1 MCEVWVCT
9 WSVGSVPRQRG
20 SAPRP
25 APAPVPAVIQRVG
38 RGRGRGHRVAAPGV
52 VTGRVALP
60 RVLKYFLQSHVI
72 FSPLCSHSTCTS
84 SKPPLTGAAVS
95 EASRAESAW
104 YLSRYVDSRCRCRY
118 IDIDIYLSISPPV
131 GAAPEHGVRAV
142 RAAGVGLGRHGVGRG
157 EAGVAAGARVVRRVR
172 RGGRGV
178 VIRAAA
184 GGIVSSHVIINVITA
199 HLATLSSDTGLDIW
213 L

>member
-9 WSVGSVPRQRG
+9 WSVGRVPRQRG

-25 APAPVPAVIQRVG
+25 APATVPAVVQRVG

-104 YLSRYVDSRCRCRY
+104 YLSRYVDSRCRY
-118 IDIDIYLSISPPV
+118 IQGVSKKMSFSGKTAITTFKLIKNANV
-131 GAAPEHGVRAV
+131 GGV
-142 RAAGVGLGRHGVGRG
+142 L
-157 EAGVAAGARVVRRVR
+157 E
-172 RGGRGV
+172 
-178 VIRAAA
+178 
-184 GGIVSSHVIINVITA
+184 SSGNLLHYG
-199 HLATLSSDTGLDIW
+199 H
-213 L
+213 

>member
-9 WSVGSVPRQRG
+9 WSVGRVPRQRG

-25 APAPVPAVIQRVG
+25 APATVPAVVQRV
-38 RGRGRGHRVAAPGV
+38 GRGRGHRVAAPGV

-104 YLSRYVDSRCRCRY
+104 YLSRYVDSRCRY
-118 IDIDIYLSISPPV
+118 IDIDIDIYLSPHLCVPPPSTASGRCGLLEWGW
-131 GAAPEHGVRAV
+131 GATV
-142 RAAGVGLGRHGVGRG
+142 LG
-157 EAGVAAGARVVRRVR
+157 GAKL
-172 RGGRGV
+172 G
-178 VIRAAA
+178 
-184 GGIVSSHVIINVITA
+184 
-199 HLATLSSDTGLDIW
+199 
-213 L
+213 

>member
-9 WSVGSVPRQRG
+9 WSVGRVARQRG

-25 APAPVPAVIQRVG
+25 APAPVPAVVQRV
-38 RGRGRGHRVAAPGV
+38 GRGRGHRVAAPGV

-84 SKPPLTGAAVS
+84 SKPPLTGAAES

-104 YLSRYVDSRCRCRY
+104 YLSRYVDSRCRY
-118 IDIDIYLSISPPV
+118 IDIDIYISPPV
-131 GAAPEHGVRAV
+131 CAAPEHGVRAV

-184 GGIVSSHVIINVITA
+184 GGIVSSH
-199 HLATLSSDTGLDIW
+199 HHR
-213 L
+213 